1 MENIELDV
9 HTHTIASGHAYSSL
23 SEMVAGAKEKDIK
36 LLGIV
41 EHDQGIPG
49 TCAPIYFK
57 NLDVIPREIEGI
69 KLLLG
74 IEINILDHQGRLSI
88 TEDLYDY
95 VDYCM
100 AGIHLHCYEAGTIE
114 ENTRAVIETIK
125 NPHISVIVHPD
136 DGKCPLDYEK
146 VVLAAKKYHTLG
158 SDAHIHFDIKN
169 YDQIEELLK
178 EVEFPKELIVNYHIE
193 DFLEYIKKQ
202 VRY

>member
-74 IEINILDHQGRLSI
+74 IEIII
-88 TEDLYDY
+88 KEDLVLQKIYMIMLITAWQEFIY
-95 VDYCM
+95 IVM
-100 AGIHLHCYEAGTIE
+100 RQEQLKKIHG
-114 ENTRAVIETIK
+114 
-125 NPHISVIVHPD
+125 
-136 DGKCPLDYEK
+136 
-146 VVLAAKKYHTLG
+146 
-158 SDAHIHFDIKN
+158 
-169 YDQIEELLK
+169 Q
-178 EVEFPKELIVNYHIE
+178 
-193 DFLEYIKKQ
+193 
-202 VRY
+202 

>member
-114 ENTRAVIETIK
+114 ENTRAVIDLCL
-125 NPHISVIVHPD
+125 PS
-136 DGKCPLDYEK
+136 
-146 VVLAAKKYHTLG
+146 KYSLYRRWRFLYIARADRECRKIRGCHYV
-158 SDAHIHFDIKN
+158 DA
-169 YDQIEELLK
+169 
-178 EVEFPKELIVNYHIE
+178 
-193 DFLEYIKKQ
+193 
-202 VRY
+202 

>member
-100 AGIHLHCYEAGTIE
+100 AGIHLHCYEAGT
-114 ENTRAVIETIK
+114 
-125 NPHISVIVHPD
+125 
-136 DGKCPLDYEK
+136 L
-146 VVLAAKKYHTLG
+146 KK
-158 SDAHIHFDIKN
+158 IHG
-169 YDQIEELLK
+169 Q
-178 EVEFPKELIVNYHIE
+178 
-193 DFLEYIKKQ
+193 
-202 VRY
+202 

>member
-74 IEINILDHQGRLSI
+74 IEINILDHQGRLSYMIMLI
-88 TEDLYDY
+88 TAWQEFIYIVMRREQLKK
-95 VDYCM
+95 
-100 AGIHLHCYEAGTIE
+100 IHG
-114 ENTRAVIETIK
+114 
-125 NPHISVIVHPD
+125 
-136 DGKCPLDYEK
+136 
-146 VVLAAKKYHTLG
+146 
-158 SDAHIHFDIKN
+158 
-169 YDQIEELLK
+169 Q
-178 EVEFPKELIVNYHIE
+178 
-193 DFLEYIKKQ
+193 
-202 VRY
+202 

>member
-88 TEDLYDY
+88 TEDL
-95 VDYCM
+95 
-100 AGIHLHCYEAGTIE
+100 
-114 ENTRAVIETIK
+114 
-125 NPHISVIVHPD
+125 
-136 DGKCPLDYEK
+136 
-146 VVLAAKKYHTLG
+146 
-158 SDAHIHFDIKN
+158 
-169 YDQIEELLK
+169 
-178 EVEFPKELIVNYHIE
+178 
-193 DFLEYIKKQ
+193 
-202 VRY
+202 

>member
-1 MENIELDV
+1 MESIELDV

-114 ENTRAVIETIK
+114 EKEFIYPKSSIYHR
-125 NPHISVIVHPD
+125 VHTYVAPMILRINM
-136 DGKCPLDYEK
+136 KKDY
-146 VVLAAKKYHTLG
+146 VLNKKRRPPIILM
-158 SDAHIHFDIKN
+158 AH
-169 YDQIEELLK
+169 
-178 EVEFPKELIVNYHIE
+178 
-193 DFLEYIKKQ
+193 
-202 VRY
+202 

>member
-69 KLLLG
+69 KLLW
-74 IEINILDHQGRLSI
+74 IIK
-88 TEDLYDY
+88 EDLVLQKIYMIMLITAWQEFIY
-95 VDYCM
+95 IVM
-100 AGIHLHCYEAGTIE
+100 RQEQLKKIHG
-114 ENTRAVIETIK
+114 
-125 NPHISVIVHPD
+125 
-136 DGKCPLDYEK
+136 
-146 VVLAAKKYHTLG
+146 
-158 SDAHIHFDIKN
+158 
-169 YDQIEELLK
+169 Q
-178 EVEFPKELIVNYHIE
+178 
-193 DFLEYIKKQ
+193 
-202 VRY
+202 